1 MEDADLSLKQ
11 ALANGKKV
19 VVRESDYAA
28 TQPFYSFG
36 DLLFDHIYVKELVLY
51 CCIASSFHSDI
62 FPCVLG
68 WLCGEL
74 LSFRDTCGELLHSSP
89 AEVLGRLVGYLK
101 LGRGQSIWFSGPVA
115 QLNHEG
121 LPLTLERSAGDA
133 GPARQASC
141 AGDAL
146 PWRRIEEAAGG

>member
-28 TQPFYSFG
+28 TQPFHSFG

-101 LGRGQSIWFSGPVA
+101 LGRVVFSFLYLKKSKFQKYMSVSKILKIYPGHPMGATGPKCNFF
-115 QLNHEG
+115 L
-121 LPLTLERSAGDA
+121 
-133 GPARQASC
+133 
-141 AGDAL
+141 
-146 PWRRIEEAAGG
+146 